1 MKREPVSSSNIK
13 SVGYDEMTSTL
24 EIEFGNGDVWQY
36 RGVPKAIYQE
46 MMEAASIGK
55 YFYKNI
61 KSQFDAER
69 Q

>member
-1 MKREPVSSSNIK
+1 MKREPVNSSNIK
-13 SVGYDEMTSTL
+13 SVGFDPMTDTL

-36 RGVPKAIYQE
+36 KGVPEAIYQE

-55 YFYKNI
+55 YFYANI
-61 KSQFDAER
+61 KNQFDAEK